1 MKNPILNLQPL
12 KPGFAGLLGSFAL
25 IVVGTSA
32 AQAAG
37 VTATLTAD
45 NHYGLYYGQANGSGL
60 TFVGR
65 NEFGSAGNPGVFN
78 WSLPETY
85 NFQPS
90 SGNHLYVLAWDDGG
104 VQSWL
109 GQFKLPD
116 GSTLFSNT
124 RNWEY
129 TIGSGSN
136 PGTVGNV
143 PALATV
149 ASDIANA
156 IWKTPLA
163 SAPNGSAPWGTIPGI
178 SSSANFIWSDNF
190 NSTATDPKYVIF
202 RTKTAVAVP
211 ESQPITFAG
220 LVAIG
225 LVAQI
230 TKRKFKAS

>member
-1 MKNPILNLQPL
+1 MT
-12 KPGFAGLLGSFAL
+12 
-25 IVVGTSA
+25 VGTSA

-45 NHYGLYYGQANGSGL
+45 NHYGLYYGKANGSGL

-65 NEFGSAGNPGVFN
+65 NEFGSSGSPGVFN

-85 NFQPS
+85 GFQPS
-90 SGNHLYVLAWDDGG
+90 SGDHLYVLAWDDGG
-104 VQSWL
+104 PQSWL

-116 GSTLFSNT
+116 SSTLFSNT
-124 RNWEY
+124 KNWEY
-129 TIGSGSN
+129 TIGSGPN
-136 PGTVGNV
+136 PGTFGNV

-163 SAPNGSAPWGTIPGI
+163 STPNNSGAPWGAIPGI
-178 SSSANFIWSDNF
+178 SSSADFIWSDSF
-190 NSTATDPKYVIF
+190 NSTATDKTYVIF
-202 RTKTAVAVP
+202 RTKAAVVPVP
-211 ESQPITFAG
+211 ESQPMTLAG

-225 LVAQI
+225 LAAQMA
-230 TKRKFKAS
+230 KRKFKAS